1 MMVTQNDECI
11 NTTDCT
17 YKNSKDGKCLKNT
30 GRMNLKEVSLRV
42 ERNSVG
48 LD

>member
-1 MMVTQNDECI
+1 MVNVMCFYHNKI
-11 NTTDCT
+11 FFN
-17 YKNSKDGKCLKNT
+17 NLKNT
-30 GRMNLKEVSLRV
+30 GRMYLKEVSVRV